1 MGDLNFQMLE
11 AHNVDI
17 ENFNYNVSELA
28 DNIFIGPQGELLES
42 LERFNNRYSADLG
55 ITKSFTFKPG
65 VYDKIKEVHSNHIL
79 RYDMRPRGIKSIFD
93 RMDQYRWRLSNFK
106 KDLLNL
112 EKQMIELRSNG
123 MKWQDNSDQFVEEL
137 EALKSNILSSLT
149 QARDMY
155 PNINISCKLI
165 PLSYTRTQRIRRGG
179 YYYSDRNYFPDDM
192 FSEGTCADFIILF
205 YIKIKNLQMYI
216 DSKTNLLHCN
226 LQDYILA

>member
-1 MGDLNFQMLE
+1 
-11 AHNVDI
+11 
-17 ENFNYNVSELA
+17 
-28 DNIFIGPQGELLES
+28 
-42 LERFNNRYSADLG
+42 
-55 ITKSFTFKPG
+55 
-65 VYDKIKEVHSNHIL
+65 VYDKIKKVHSNHIL

-137 EALKSNILSSLT
+137 ETLKSNILSSLT

-155 PNINISCKLI
+155 PNVNISCKLI
-165 PLSYTRTQRIRRGG
+165 PLNYTRTQRIRRGG

-192 FSEGTCADFIILF
+192 FYEGTCSDFIILF
-205 YIKIKNLQMYI
+205 YIKIKNLQMKVHILDGSRNARENHI
-216 DSKTNLLHCN
+216 DTYNISMGDILIASGTYLLPLVSRNWGRTNSSPVTSAPNRH
-226 LQDYILA
+226 YTY